1 MSTRVRERAWLP
13 GDAGSLMG
21 VKGKLVEITGKVGG
35 S

>member
-1 MSTRVRERAWLP
+1 MSSRVKERAGLP
-13 GDAGSLMG
+13 GDAGSHMG